1 LESTIG
7 GTTEAGVLTG
17 IRAMRSGPIV
27 VLAESTMIGTTMRVA
42 AGDTRARVL
51 HIGEEEVEVLVGGG
65 TVVQL
70 EMAVRR
76 YVPELSSGTVRRKSR
91 ILETK
96 LKLRTL
102 TMVTVGT
109 L

>member
-27 VLAESTMIGTTMRVA
+27 VIAESTMTGTTMRVA

-76 YVPELSSGTVRRKSR
+76 DVPELSSGTVRRKSR